1 MNFGDILDQWEQQTS
16 RPYGKKRIQADKK
29 RGVSDRYAKENT
41 KKIHPID
48 HWINRYGIYD
58 KDAAMSEELSLS
70 DTLHEK
76 KRIRA
81 LKPQDEIDLHG
92 MTAEEACEKLTLFFA
107 EAHRKGLKKLLIIHG
122 KGNHSQG
129 EPVLTRCVRK
139 FLEEC
144 PYAGETG
151 HPKARDGGSGST
163 WVILK

>member
-16 RPYGKKRIQADKK
+16 RPYGKKRIQADK
-29 RGVSDRYAKENT
+29 RHGVSKQYIQDNT

-48 HWINRYGIYD
+48 HWINRYGVYD
-58 KDAAMSEELSLS
+58 KDADICEESHLSGI
-70 DTLHEK
+70 LHEK
-76 KRIRA
+76 KRIKA
-81 LKPQDEIDLHG
+81 LKPQAEIDLHG
-92 MTAEEACEKLTLFFA
+92 MTAEEAYKKLTLFFE

-129 EPVLTRCVRK
+129 EPVLTRCVQK
-139 FLEEC
+139 FLEYC
-144 PYAGETG
+144 RYAGETG